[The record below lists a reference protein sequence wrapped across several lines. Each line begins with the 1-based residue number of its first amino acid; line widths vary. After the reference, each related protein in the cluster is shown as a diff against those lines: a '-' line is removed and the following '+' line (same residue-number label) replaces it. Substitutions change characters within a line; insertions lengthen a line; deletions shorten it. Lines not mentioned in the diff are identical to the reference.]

1 MTMVPVVYGYP
12 DPATLIQ
19 AEEGLLTL
27 RGCIGTG
34 DDPPLACTACG
45 AEMWPGGVFRS
56 AGYRALAVGIG
67 GRPGRT
73 GHSAFFHHL
82 GDLGFIAPGRRR
94 PLAQTSVLGSDVP
107 TLLMLLC
114 VGLFPTGER
123 LTAWLRYRHLPWLGE
138 LTGPVE
144 RFLVGDDSSLI
155 AIGAASELFVP
166 GEQFERLVLSAI
178 RSQGFRTVDR
188 FDGWLGAYGIER
200 ADV

>member
-1 MTMVPVVYGYP
+1 MTMVPVVSGYP

-27 RGCIGTG
+27 GGCIVTG

-138 LTGPVE
+138 LNGPVE
-144 RFLVGDDSSLI
+144 RFLVGDDLSLI

-166 GEQFERLVLSAI
+166 CEQFERLVLSAI

-188 FDGWLGAYGIER
+188 FDGWLRAYGIER